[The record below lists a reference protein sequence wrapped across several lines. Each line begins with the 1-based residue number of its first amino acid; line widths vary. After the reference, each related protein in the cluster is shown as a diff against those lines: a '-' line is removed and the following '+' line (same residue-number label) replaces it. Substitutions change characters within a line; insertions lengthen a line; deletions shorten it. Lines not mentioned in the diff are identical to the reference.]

1 MRLKQ
6 FDVLLVDF
14 SPTKGSE
21 QRGVR
26 PCIVLESNG
35 FKGRGSITVV
45 CPLTTN
51 LKKLY
56 SFETR
61 IQPSKANGLSE
72 PSKLM
77 LRQLRVID
85 QGRVYKRIGTL
96 EPEYR
101 HSVRD
106 SLVILFDLRAD
117 FSEWKL

>member
-1 MRLKQ
+1 MQLKQ
-6 FDVLLVDF
+6 FDILLANF

-21 QRGVR
+21 QRGTR

-35 FKGRGSITVV
+35 FRDRGSITVV

-61 IQPSKANGLSE
+61 IEPSKANGLSK

-85 QGRVYKRIGTL
+85 QNRVRKRLGSL
-96 EPEYR
+96 EFKYR
-101 HSVRD
+101 DSIRD
-106 SLVILFDLRAD
+106 SLSILFDLKVD
-117 FSEWKL
+117 FSN

>member
-1 MRLKQ
+1 MLLKQ
-6 FDVLLVDF
+6 FDVLLVNF

-35 FKGRGSITVV
+35 FKDRGSITVV

-56 SFETR
+56 SFDTR
-61 IQPSKANGLSE
+61 IAPSKANGLSE

-85 QGRVYKRIGTL
+85 QNRVHKRLGSL
-96 EPEYR
+96 ELKY
-101 HSVRD
+101 RD
-106 SLVILFDLRAD
+106 SIRESLSILFDLRAD
-117 FSEWKL
+117 FSDS

>member
-1 MRLKQ
+1 MQLKQ
-6 FDVLLVDF
+6 FDILLVNF

-35 FKGRGSITVV
+35 FRDRGAITLV
-45 CPLTTN
+45 CPLTSN

-56 SFETR
+56 SFETK
-61 IQPSKANGLSE
+61 IEPSQTNGLSE

-85 QGRVYKRIGTL
+85 QNRVHKRLGAL
-96 EPEYR
+96 EPKYR
-101 HSVRD
+101 NSIRE
-106 SLVILFDLRAD
+106 SLNILFDLRAD
-117 FSEWKL
+117 FSDS